1 MPQTWNFDT
10 YLYVHIYIYHLVW
23 CPSHAQLICFMVTA
37 AKLLTQSGSP
47 MFSTFDCYP
56 CAADE
61 YAISETN
68 SRTNTFQSK
77 CHVFQLD
84 CKIRQYWTKHMQ
96 WQDMAR
102 PICIFLQHVATSF
115 NGWVY
120 WIIYRKPSFR
130 RPLARNFCDVM
141 RPRDDGDRHLC
152 CRLGAVQRWF
162 IDQERKL
169 PLTEPTGSVGFF
181 LWYPRDQKISW
192 LAETWTMAKC
202 HPEIIILIIFI
213 FIYP

>member
-1 MPQTWNFDT
+1 MPRVPNWLQDPTVLNQ
-10 YLYVHIYIYHLVW
+10 
-23 CPSHAQLICFMVTA
+23 A
-37 AKLLTQSGSP
+37 
-47 MFSTFDCYP
+47 
-56 CAADE
+56 
-61 YAISETN
+61 YA
-68 SRTNTFQSK
+68 
-77 CHVFQLD
+77 
-84 CKIRQYWTKHMQ
+84 
-96 WQDMAR
+96 MAR
-102 PICIFLQHVATSF
+102 HGKTNLHFLQHVAISF

-213 FIYP
+213 FLSIVAEVWVW